1 MKRNR
6 VYLGSI
12 KRCIADPYLYEK
24 YGEKYFQPDYQ
35 INGITEGT
43 IVTNVILVKKEAML
57 FETSHGYIEVS
68 QLSGTFDDLKLA
80 FTSKDELYQTYPR
93 YKEDL
98 YVDAESLVPY
108 YEENTKE
115 KVNVKL
121 LKREYRDRRL

>member
-1 MKRNR
+1 M
-6 VYLGSI
+6 
-12 KRCIADPYLYEK
+12 
-24 YGEKYFQPDYQ
+24 
-35 INGITEGT
+35 
-43 IVTNVILVKKEAML
+43 LV
-57 FETSHGYIEVS
+57 ETSHGYIEVS
-68 QLSGTFDDLKLA
+68 QLSGTFDD
-80 FTSKDELYQTYPR
+80 LYQTYPR